1 MTGTVRTVGVEEEL
15 LLVDP
20 DNGRPRA
27 LIGRAVPS
35 ALGAPSGPGVRVEGG
50 LDTEFQRQQLETR
63 TEPVA
68 TLAALRA
75 EVASWRRAAREL
87 GATVGADVAAVGTSP
102 IEPIPLVS
110 PGERY
115 DWMAERY
122 QLTAREHL
130 TCGLHVHVS
139 VASDEE
145 GVGVL
150 DRIRQWLP
158 ALLALSTN
166 SPFWHGHDTGYASY
180 RSQAVARWPSAG
192 PLEVLGTP
200 EAYHRL
206 VEGLLRSEV
215 ILDRGMVY
223 FDARLSEHYP
233 TVEVRVADVCLRGE
247 DSVTVAGL
255 TRALVETAARS
266 WAAGEPAP
274 TTPVPVLRCA
284 MWQAGRYGLSG
295 SLLGSDGRP
304 QGAWAVVAALM
315 SHVETALLDLGDLD
329 EVRDGIDRIRRRG
342 TGADLQRAALAT
354 RRSVRDVVTRVVAE
368 TPL

>member
-1 MTGTVRTVGVEEEL
+1 MSGIMRTFGVEEEL

-20 DNGRPRA
+20 DSGRPRA

-35 ALGAPSGPGVRVEGG
+35 AAGGPSAPGVRVEGG

-63 TEPVA
+63 TEPVS
-68 TLAALRA
+68 TLAAMRA
-75 EVASWRRAAREL
+75 EVVSWRRAAREL
-87 GATVGADVAAVGTSP
+87 GARAGADVAAVGTSP
-102 IEPIPLVS
+102 IEPIPLVT

-139 VASDEE
+139 VESDAE

-158 ALLALSTN
+158 VLLALSTN
-166 SPFWHGHDTGYASY
+166 SPFWQGRDTGYASY
-180 RSQAVARWPSAG
+180 RSQAMARWPSTG
-192 PLEVLGTP
+192 PLEVLGTA
-200 EAYHRL
+200 EAYHGL

-215 ILDRGMVY
+215 ILDPGMVY

-233 TVEVRVADVCLRGE
+233 TVEVRVADVCLRCE

-266 WAAGEPAP
+266 WSAGEPAP
-274 TTPVPVLRCA
+274 MTPVPVLRCA
-284 MWQAGRYGLSG
+284 MWQAGRYGMSG
-295 SLLGSDGRP
+295 TLLGSDGRP
-304 QGAWAVVAALM
+304 HDAWAVVAALM
-315 SHVETALLDLGDLD
+315 SHVENALVDLGDHD
-329 EVRDGIDRIRRRG
+329 AVREGIDGIRRRG
-342 TGADLQRAALAT
+342 TGADVQRASLAT
-354 RRSVRDVVTRVVAE
+354 RGSVHDVVTRAVAE
-368 TPL
+368 TAR